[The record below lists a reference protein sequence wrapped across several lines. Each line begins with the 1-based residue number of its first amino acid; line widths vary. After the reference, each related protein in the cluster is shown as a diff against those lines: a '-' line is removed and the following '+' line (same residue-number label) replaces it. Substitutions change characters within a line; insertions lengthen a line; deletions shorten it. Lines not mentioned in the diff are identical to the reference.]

1 LGRAIAGGGATRSRG
16 LAMSLLEA
24 ARPQFPNERRDLSSE
39 LARIAV
45 FIIAIGPGPEA
56 DQRPEADKTVAGC
69 ESGACLIQTREI
81 L

>member
-1 LGRAIAGGGATRSRG
+1 
-16 LAMSLLEA
+16 MSLLEA
-24 ARPQFPNERRDLSSE
+24 ARPQFPNERRDLTPE

-56 DQRPEADKTVAGC
+56 DRRPEADKIVAGC
-69 ESGACLIQTREI
+69 ESGACLIQTREA